1 AALLAAVLHLVI
13 VLFIFRIDRK
23 HRNRFSDAARPYS
36 HVNAV
41 LVVFSAAFLALTV
54 LSGSRGDY
62 EGYLHEWM
70 AVLGGYDPWESDARV
85 GTWVNAY
92 GPLFNM
98 LALLVWVNP
107 LANKLLFAFS
117 YLVFVIWLIKDFAP
131 PADSLLSWP
140 WVGLW
145 LVNPYPWEQI

>member
-1 AALLAAVLHLVI
+1 MLHYSLVAEWLTSNIDAYESLKPSILNFIAAALLAAVLHLVI

-23 HRNRFSDAARPYS
+23 HRNRFSYSSRPYS

-107 LANKLLFAFS
+107 LAN
-117 YLVFVIWLIKDFAP
+117 
-131 PADSLLSWP
+131 
-140 WVGLW
+140 
-145 LVNPYPWEQI
+145 